1 MDIRKVGWLREIV
14 YMWRHFR
21 SQHTYISGKNNQI
34 KIRGGQKV
42 RSRIQICGN
51 CNMVVIENNALLL
64 NSCIRISGNN
74 NIVKLRSDSY
84 VSGAELW
91 VEDNG
96 CEIVVGE
103 RTFIGHH
110 THLACT
116 EDGSKL
122 LVGNDCMISSY
133 VQIRT
138 GDSHSI
144 LNIEGE
150 RINKAQSVRI
160 GDHCWIGE
168 GAKILKSVELDGDNI
183 VATGAIV
190 SKSFG
195 KNTLIAGVPGKIV
208 KENVTWDKERI

>member
-1 MDIRKVGWLREIV
+1 MNIRKAGWLRKIV
-14 YMWRHFR
+14 YVWRNFR
-21 SQHTYISGKNNQI
+21 SQHSYINGKNN
-34 KIRGGQKV
+34 KINIRGQKV
-42 RSRIQICGN
+42 GSRIQICGN
-51 CNMVVIENNALLL
+51 GNTVIVEDNALLL
-64 NSCIRISGNN
+64 NSIIRISGNN
-74 NIVKLRSDSY
+74 NLVKLKSDSY

-96 CEIVVGE
+96 CEIEIGE
-103 RTFIGHH
+103 RTFVGHH

-122 LVGNDCMISSY
+122 IVGSDGMVSSY

-144 LNIEGE
+144 LNMEGE
-150 RINKAQSVRI
+150 RINKAQSIRI

-168 GAKILKSVELDGDNI
+168 GAKILKGVELDGDNI

-208 KENVTWDKERI
+208 KENVIWDKERI